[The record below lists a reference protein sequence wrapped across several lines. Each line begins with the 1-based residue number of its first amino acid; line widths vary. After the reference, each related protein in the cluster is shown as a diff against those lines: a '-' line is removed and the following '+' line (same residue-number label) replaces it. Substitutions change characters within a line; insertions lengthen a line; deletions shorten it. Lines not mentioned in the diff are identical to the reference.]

1 MGVFLYHGLYYSSS
15 DIASQRFCCF
25 GLDLVDFGRAGAAVV
40 VAGSCFAA
48 VPVGLYFAVARTAR
62 FDTVVVVAVVA
73 RIAASFVAA
82 VAGIVGLLPGLRSGR
97 GCWAV
102 AGCVLGSQLYRLG

>member
-1 MGVFLYHGLYYSSS
+1 MGVYPYHGLYYSSS
-15 DIASQRFCCF
+15 DIASQRFYYF
-25 GLDLVDFGRAGAAVV
+25 GLDPVDFGRVGAAVV

-48 VPVGLYFAVARTAR
+48 VPVGLYFVVARIAH

-73 RIAASFVAA
+73 RIVAASVAA

-102 AGCVLGSQLYRLG
+102 AGCVPGSPLYCLG